1 MKVYAVGTSCT
12 WYARNNTSFILD
24 DEILFDTPNGSYKQI
39 IKVLGPDEMIRKI
52 KAIFI
57 SHFHSDHFFD
67 MHIIATRFMRE
78 SKALGRTEKLKVYGP
93 KGILDKLVEINT
105 ALLGGSDEI
114 DKNELQKNIDFIEVG
129 NGDEIE
135 LENYLVKVF
144 TMDHGAVY
152 SQGYT
157 FTDKKGVVIGF
168 TGDTKDCGNLQNMLS
183 VSNVAFV
190 DVAAIKPARSHLDV
204 NRFAEL
210 NKIYPNC
217 KMYAIHTPDE
227 TLEICKNNGLN
238 TLDDGDTVII

>member
-12 WYARNNTSFILD
+12 WFARNNTSFILD
-24 DEILFDTPNGSYKQI
+24 DEILFDMPNGSYKQI
-39 IKVLGPDEMIRKI
+39 IKELGVDEMIRKL

-67 MHIIATRFMRE
+67 LHVIATRFMRE
-78 SKALGRTEKLKVYGP
+78 SEKLGRVEKLKVYGP

-105 ALLGGSDEI
+105 VLLSSRDEL
-114 DKNELQKNIDFIEVG
+114 DKNELKKNIDFVEVG

-135 LENYLVKVF
+135 LDNYKVKVYE
-144 TMDHGAVY
+144 MEHGDVY

-157 FTDKKGVVIGF
+157 FTDKNGVVVGF
-168 TGDTKDCGNLQNMLS
+168 TADTKDCDNLQNMLS

-190 DVAAIKPARSHLDV
+190 DVAAIKPAKSHLDV
-204 NRFAEL
+204 DRFVEL
-210 NKIYPNC
+210 DKIYTNC
-217 KMYAIHTPDE
+217 KMYAIHTPDSVF
-227 TLEICKNNGLN
+227 EICKNKGLN